1 MINSRITN
9 TDLKFSAIHKHK
21 IAKMC
26 LLALFACLLMTS
38 ERLLGQE
45 NQDEVSIVQIQQE
58 LKMLKALREK
68 DSLKMALLTQE
79 LKNIMFLK
87 EPNLP
92 ENIEEKVD
100 SIFLKQKAE
109 VERLR
114 QNRQGVPVVFYGD
127 TLFSIYSSLGPY
139 DAYTRAEKLEE
150 SLKILYQK
158 PFFFPDSVLVRDSN
172 GFLNVTYQKEIVS
185 GITITD
191 ALWANTTPENLA
203 EIQAQTIREAVVKHR
218 QQNSWKNNLFRIAEL
233 LIIIGLVTFIVWI
246 INRLFRLFKTLFL
259 TDKNRFL
266 NGIKIRNYELI
277 KKERVI
283 LFISKVLSVVK
294 VILLLLL
301 FVTVIPLVFNIFPS
315 TQNWSEVIRE
325 WISDPIKKIWISFLN
340 YFPKLITI
348 IIILIITRYVLRLM
362 RFFALEIERG
372 ALTMKGFYPEWAK
385 PTYSLARFVFLMFAL
400 VVIFPYL
407 PGSDSM
413 AFKGVS
419 VFLGVLISI
428 GSSSAVANA
437 VAGLVITYMRPFQP
451 GDWIKTGDTTGIV
464 IEKNALVTRLK
475 TINNE
480 DVSVPNSSVLSGA
493 TINYS
498 SLGKTTGLVITAK
511 IKVRYDYSHNLIEEL
526 LLQAAQRTKDISE
539 KPYPYVFQL
548 SLEEINVVYE
558 LNAFTFAPENMYFIK
573 SDLIKNIQNVFRQ
586 AKVEIQSTQY
596 VEVKGA
602 LDNNQ

>member
-1 MINSRITN
+1 M
-9 TDLKFSAIHKHK
+9 LLAIHRQK
-21 IAKMC
+21 IVKRQ
-26 LLALFACLLMTS
+26 LVALFAFLLLIPGS
-38 ERLLGQE
+38 LLAQQ
-45 NQDEVSIVQIQQE
+45 NKDAVTIDQVQQE
-58 LKMLKALREK
+58 LKLIKALREK

-79 LKNIMFLK
+79 LKSIMLLK
-87 EPNLP
+87 DTPVSQ
-92 ENIEEKVD
+92 NIEEKVD
-100 SIFLKQKAE
+100 SLFLEQKAE
-109 VERLR
+109 IEKLR
-114 QNRQGVPVVFYGD
+114 QNIAGVPVVFYGD

-150 SLKILYQK
+150 SLKLLYQK
-158 PFFFPDSVLVRDSN
+158 PFFFPDSILVKDSN
-172 GFLNVTYQKEIVS
+172 GFLNITYHKEILS
-185 GITITD
+185 GVTITD
-191 ALWANTTPENLA
+191 ALWANTTPKDLA
-203 EIQAQTIREAVVKHR
+203 EAHAKTIKEAVVKHR

-233 LIIIGLVTFIVWI
+233 LVIIGLALLIVWV
-246 INRLFRLFKTLFL
+246 INRLFRVIKTAFL
-259 TDKNRFL
+259 TNKNRLL

-277 KKERVI
+277 KKGHI
-283 LFISKVLSVVK
+283 ITFLSKVLSVVK
-294 VILLLLL
+294 IILLLLL
-301 FVTVIPLVFNIFPS
+301 FITVIPLAFSIFPS

-325 WISDPIKKIWISFLN
+325 WISDPIKRIWISFLN

-348 IIILIITRYVLRLM
+348 VIILIIARYVLRMM
-362 RFFALEIERG
+362 RFLALEIERG
-372 ALTMKGFYPEWAK
+372 VLTIKGFYPEWAK
-385 PTYSLARFVFLMFAL
+385 PTYSLARFVLLMFTL

-428 GSSSAVANA
+428 GSSSAVSNA

-526 LLQAAQRTKDISE
+526 LLQAALRTKDISE

-548 SLEEINVVYE
+548 SLEEINAVYE
-558 LNAFTFAPENMYFIK
+558 LNAFTFVPENMYFIK

-586 AKVEIQSTQY
+586 AKVDIQSTQY
-596 VEVKGA
+596 VELKGTVGSHK
-602 LDNNQ
+602 

>member
-1 MINSRITN
+1 MKSRTIIKDFRSSVTNRHSALLVCFRTLMVCLFLISGGLSAQNLRDSVTINQI
-9 TDLKFSAIHKHK
+9 
-21 IAKMC
+21 
-26 LLALFACLLMTS
+26 
-38 ERLLGQE
+38 
-45 NQDEVSIVQIQQE
+45 QDE
-58 LKMLKALREK
+58 LKVIKELREK

-79 LKNIMFLK
+79 LKNLMFLR
-87 EPNLP
+87 ELP
-92 ENIEEKVD
+92 ATTNTEETVD
-100 SIFLKQKAE
+100 SLFIKQKAE
-109 VERLR
+109 IERLR
-114 QNRQGVPVVFYGD
+114 QNIEGVPVIFFRD

-139 DAYTRAEKLEE
+139 DARTRADKLEE
-150 SLKILYQK
+150 SLNLLYKK
-158 PFFFPDSVLVRDSN
+158 PFFFPDSLQIRDSN
-172 GFLNVTYQKEIVS
+172 GFLNITYQKEILS
-185 GITITD
+185 GITVTD
-191 ALWANTTPENLA
+191 ALWANTTLEELA
-203 EIQAQTIREAVVKHR
+203 ENQVQAIKKSIVKHR
-218 QQNSWKNNLFRIAEL
+218 QQNSWKNNLFRVAEL
-233 LIIIGLVTFIVWI
+233 LLIIGFAALIVWI
-246 INRLFRLFKTLFL
+246 INRLFRLFKTIFV

-283 LFISKVLSVVK
+283 LFISKVLSALK
-294 VILLLLL
+294 IMLLLLL
-301 FVTVIPLVFNIFPS
+301 FITVIPLVFSVFPS

-325 WISDPIKKIWISFLN
+325 WISDPIKRIWISFLS

-348 IIILIITRYVLRLM
+348 VIILIIVRYVLRMM

-372 ALTMKGFYPEWAK
+372 ALTIKGFYPEWAK
-385 PTYSLARFVFLMFAL
+385 PTYSLARFVLLMFTL

-407 PGSDSM
+407 PGSDSL

-451 GDWIKTGDTTGIV
+451 GDWIKTGDTVGIV

-480 DVSVPNSSVLSGA
+480 DISVPNSSVLSGA

-498 SLGKTTGLVITAK
+498 SLGRTEGLVITAK
-511 IKVRYDYSHNLIEEL
+511 IKVRYEYPHNLIEEL

-539 KPYPYVFQL
+539 KPYSYVFQL
-548 SLEEINVVYE
+548 SLGEINVEYE

-573 SDLIKNIQNVFRQ
+573 SDLIKNIQNEFRQ
-586 AKVEIQSTQY
+586 AKIEIQSFQY
-596 VEVKGA
+596 VELKGPA
-602 LDNNQ
+602 DTRK

>member
-1 MINSRITN
+1 MKNIKTIRYFVNTAANRQKVLWMSCKVLIVCFFLITSSLSSQTLKDSVTINQI
-9 TDLKFSAIHKHK
+9 
-21 IAKMC
+21 
-26 LLALFACLLMTS
+26 
-38 ERLLGQE
+38 
-45 NQDEVSIVQIQQE
+45 QDELRVIKQ
-58 LKMLKALREK
+58 LREK
-68 DSLKMALLTQE
+68 DSLKMALLTKE
-79 LKNIMFLK
+79 LTMLLK
-87 EPNLP
+87 DLP
-92 ENIEEKVD
+92 VADSIDDKVD
-100 SIFLKQKAE
+100 SLFLRQKAE

-114 QNRQGVPVVFYGD
+114 QNIEGVPVVFYGD

-139 DAYTRAEKLEE
+139 DARTRVEKLQE
-150 SLKILYQK
+150 SLVLLYEM
-158 PFFFPDSVLVRDSN
+158 PFFFPDSITVRDSN
-172 GFLNVTYQKEIVS
+172 GFLNITYQKDILS

-191 ALWANTTPENLA
+191 ALWANTTPEELA
-203 EIQAQTIREAVVKHR
+203 EIQANAIKDSIVKHR
-218 QQNSWKNNLFRIAEL
+218 QQNSWKNNMLRIVEL
-233 LIIIGLVTFIVWI
+233 LIIIGLAALIVWV
-246 INRLFRLFKTLFL
+246 INRFFRLIKNIFL

-277 KKERVI
+277 KKERI
-283 LFISKVLSVVK
+283 IAFISRALSVIK
-294 VILLLLL
+294 IILLLVL
-301 FVTVIPLVFNIFPS
+301 FATVIPLVFSVFPS

-325 WISDPIKKIWISFLN
+325 WISDPIKRIWISFLN
-340 YFPKLITI
+340 YLPKLITI
-348 IIILIITRYVLRLM
+348 VIILIIVRYVLRMM

-372 ALTMKGFYPEWAK
+372 ALTIKGFYPEWAK
-385 PTYSLARFVFLMFAL
+385 PTYSLARFVLLMFTL
-400 VVIFPYL
+400 VVVFPYL

-451 GDWIKTGDTTGIV
+451 GDWIKTGDTIGIV
-464 IEKNALVTRLK
+464 IEKNALVTRLR

-498 SLGKTTGLVITAK
+498 SLGRTTGLVITAK
-511 IKVRYDYSHNLIEEL
+511 IKVRYQYSHNLIEEL

-548 SLEEINVVYE
+548 SLGEINVEYE

-573 SDLIKNIQNVFRQ
+573 SDLIKNIQNEFRQ
-586 AKVEIQSTQY
+586 AKVEIQSVQY
-596 VEVKGA
+596 VEIRGTENSK
-602 LDNNQ
+602 Q

>member
-1 MINSRITN
+1 NISLRFLITN
-9 TDLKFSAIHKHK
+9 RHKMIK
-21 IAKMC
+21 KYVMTLVIC
-26 LLALFACLLMTS
+26 LFLGSQNLLS
-38 ERLLGQE
+38 QE
-45 NQDEVSIVQIQQE
+45 NRDEVSIEQIQKE
-58 LKMLKALREK
+58 LEMLKTLREK
-68 DSLKMALLTQE
+68 DSLKMILLTQE
-79 LKNIMFLK
+79 LKSIMLLRQ
-87 EPNLP
+87 PHLP
-92 ENIEEKVD
+92 EKIEEKVD
-100 SIFLKQKAE
+100 SLFLKQKAE

-114 QNRQGVPVVFYGD
+114 QNIEGVPVVFYGD

-139 DAYTRAEKLEE
+139 DAITRVDKLEE
-150 SLKILYQK
+150 SLKTLYQK
-158 PFFFPDSVLVRDSN
+158 PFFFPDSLLVKDSN
-172 GFLNVTYQKEIVS
+172 GFLNITYQKEIIS

-191 ALWANTTPENLA
+191 ALWANTTPEELA
-203 EIQAQTIREAVVKHR
+203 ESQTTIIRETIVKHR
-218 QQNSWKNNLFRIAEL
+218 QQNSLKNNMLRIVEL
-233 LIIIGLVTFIVWI
+233 LIIIGLAVLIVWV
-246 INRLFRLFKTLFL
+246 INRFFRLIKNVFL

-277 KKERVI
+277 KKERI
-283 LFISKVLSVVK
+283 ITFISKALSVIK
-294 VILLLLL
+294 IILLLVL
-301 FVTVIPLVFNIFPS
+301 FATVIPLVFSVFPS
-315 TQNWSEVIRE
+315 TQNWSEVIRA

-340 YFPKLITI
+340 YLPKLITI
-348 IIILIITRYVLRLM
+348 IIILIITRYVLRMM

-372 ALTMKGFYPEWAK
+372 ALTIKGFYPEWAK
-385 PTYSLARFVFLMFAL
+385 PTYSLARFVLLMFTL

-407 PGSDSM
+407 PGSDSL

-428 GSSSAVANA
+428 GSSSAVSNA

-451 GDWIKTGDTTGIV
+451 CDWIKTGDTVGIV

-498 SLGKTTGLVITAK
+498 SLGRTTGLVITAK
-511 IKVRYDYSHNLIEEL
+511 IKVRYEYSHNLIEEL

-548 SLEEINVVYE
+548 ALGEINVEYE

-573 SDLIKNIQNVFRQ
+573 SDLIKNIQNEFRQ
-586 AKVEIQSTQY
+586 AKIEIQSLQY
-596 VEVKGA
+596 VEIKGRE
-602 LDNNQ
+602 NTKE